1 MPLLSMKYHLISKGE
16 VIGYSELEGRDP
28 SMGVASGEFY
38 PGDRYADVSSVFRQ
52 RSEFL
57 AANYYD
63 GILEGEGKYEEMEA
77 QIRSLELSLRT
88 EAGEMVGTKHI
99 SVDDFSD
106 ESAAEY
112 RLSIVVDERETYER
126 FFQ

>member
-1 MPLLSMKYHLISKGE
+1 MQLLSMKYYLISKGE

-38 PGDRYADVSSVFRQ
+38 PGDGYADVSNVFRQ

-63 GILEGEGKYEEMEA
+63 GIPERAQKYDETEPEIDA
-77 QIRSLELSLRT
+77 LELSLRT
-88 EAGEMVGTKHI
+88 EGGETVGTKHI
-99 SVDDFSD
+99 SLDDFSD
-106 ESAAEY
+106 ESVEEY
-112 RLSIVVDERETYER
+112 QLSIVVDDRETYER